1 MFPPPLGDP
10 GNLLESGGRSLKILL
25 GKGRS
30 WKLDLSHL
38 VRASTSLNSWVKFS
52 FFLLYLSLE
61 VPQMETV
68 GFKPKDLFFLVSF
81 VLNGKILNYQ
91 TLFQIKFV
99 NELEELISCTVVSTS
114 LFLPTTHQHKAG
126 KVIACPIAYPKADM
140 DVISRAAL
148 WLHQQWL

>member
-1 MFPPPLGDP
+1 
-10 GNLLESGGRSLKILL
+10 
-25 GKGRS
+25 
-30 WKLDLSHL
+30 
-38 VRASTSLNSWVKFS
+38 
-52 FFLLYLSLE
+52 
-61 VPQMETV
+61 METV

-148 WLHQQWL
+148 WLHQQ